1 MKSSKVLLN
10 VSLVLIWILTLVA
23 ELLTGLIVWRLDLLP
38 EKYML
43 ILVVLLSV
51 VSVVLGLM
59 ILLPRKRKKPGNL
72 RCGAGCVLAALMVA
86 GCMAISTVASDVH
99 DTLTEVAKPTPQ
111 SGVRMAVYIRADD
124 PAQSLE
130 QAKGYVFA
138 TMEGYEVNRTAHVV
152 SYLSS
157 KLGEEVVPVNYSGI
171 TQLLDAL
178 YNREADAVILNS
190 AYLTILHSVDGYSDF
205 EERTK
210 VLCEVE
216 LVEQS
221 KPQNQPKPDDGQGD
235 EQNENTNPAVDTKPR
250 PDDVTN
256 TPFVVYISG
265 SDTRSSKLTTG
276 NSDVNILAIVNPV
289 TKQVL
294 LLNTPR
300 DYYIPNPAGNGALD
314 KLTHCGIYGAECSM
328 EALSDLYGIG
338 IDYYAKINFAG
349 FETMVDAIG
358 GVTVYSDVAFSNA
371 GVTVSVGENYFNG
384 SQALAFARERKLL
397 AGGDNDRGKNQMKII
412 KAVLQKVM
420 SSSIIT
426 QYADVLDSL
435 EGMFETSMDRTDI
448 NSLVKMQLSDM
459 ATWKIDSFAVTGEGD
474 SRTNYSLPGLS
485 VYVMLPDEGLVA
497 QASGLIDKVV
507 AGEILTENDLIP
519 VS

>member
-1 MKSSKVLLN
+1 
-10 VSLVLIWILTLVA
+10 
-23 ELLTGLIVWRLDLLP
+23 
-38 EKYML
+38 
-43 ILVVLLSV
+43 
-51 VSVVLGLM
+51 
-59 ILLPRKRKKPGNL
+59 
-72 RCGAGCVLAALMVA
+72 
-86 GCMAISTVASDVH
+86 
-99 DTLTEVAKPTPQ
+99 
-111 SGVRMAVYIRADD
+111 
-124 PAQSLE
+124 
-130 QAKGYVFA
+130 
-138 TMEGYEVNRTAHVV
+138 
-152 SYLSS
+152 
-157 KLGEEVVPVNYSGI
+157 
-171 TQLLDAL
+171 
-178 YNREADAVILNS
+178 
-190 AYLTILHSVDGYSDF
+190 
-205 EERTK
+205 
-210 VLCEVE
+210 
-216 LVEQS
+216 
-221 KPQNQPKPDDGQGD
+221 
-235 EQNENTNPAVDTKPR
+235 
-250 PDDVTN
+250 
-256 TPFVVYISG
+256 
-265 SDTRSSKLTTG
+265 
-276 NSDVNILAIVNPV
+276 
-289 TKQVL
+289 
-294 LLNTPR
+294 
-300 DYYIPNPAGNGALD
+300 
-314 KLTHCGIYGAECSM
+314 M
-328 EALSDLYGIG
+328 EALGDLYGIG

-507 AGEILTENDLIP
+507 AGEILTESDLIP